1 MPNRRQFKHVL
12 IGPQLEHLSDD
23 EYFPS
28 IRDAVNAGDADLAG
42 KTIEKVAGIIK
53 KAAARLVE

>member
-1 MPNRRQFKHVL
+1 VL
-12 IGPQLEHLSDD
+12 IGPQLERLSND

-28 IRDAVNAGDADLAG
+28 IRDAVNSGDADLAG

-53 KAAARLVE
+53 KAADRLVE